1 MRNSQPG
8 RRILGCRCSNS
19 AALVMV
25 LLLGLDM
32 FANAANAQGYH
43 PRSRV
48 RVEAPQQAPA
58 EHSKSDVERTCE
70 RIAKR
75 LASVKLEDCADSVL
89 TSSGATSHQGTP
101 ILVGE
106 FPPASDRKPLGRVL
120 VFGGIH
126 GDEFSSVSIVFK
138 WLTALDNYHSGLFHW
153 RIVPLLNPDGL
164 LRKKSQ
170 RMNDR
175 GVDLNRNFPAPEW
188 SESAEE
194 FWIRK
199 TGRNPRRYPG
209 PAPLSEPESRWL
221 AEEIDR
227 FDPTVIIAVHAP
239 IHLIDFDGPAQPPQ
253 KLGPLQLRLLGTYPG
268 SLGRYAGVAM
278 GRPVV
283 TIELPHAG
291 IMPTKVDQD
300 TIWSDLLAWLS
311 KTALAANGFSPD
323 VASTTAVGAGASSGG
338 SVN

>member
-1 MRNSQPG
+1 MENTCSGSRVTG
-8 RRILGCRCSNS
+8 CKLDKWLGLQIALLLCCELVVS
-19 AALVMV
+19 AAS
-25 LLLGLDM
+25 
-32 FANAANAQGYH
+32 AQGYH

-48 RVEAPQQAPA
+48 RIEAATPAPPLKSPVE
-58 EHSKSDVERTCE
+58 ETCE
-70 RIAKR
+70 RIARR
-75 LASVKLEDCADSVL
+75 LGSVELEDCTDSVL
-89 TSSGATSHQGTP
+89 THSGGNSHQGTP

-120 VFGGIH
+120 IFGGIH

-164 LRKKSQ
+164 LRPKSQ

-175 GVDLNRNFPAPEW
+175 GVDLNRNFPAPSW

-199 TGRNPRRYPG
+199 TARNPRRYPG
-209 PAPLSEPESRWL
+209 PGPLSEPESRWL
-221 AEEIDR
+221 ADEIER
-227 FDPTVIIAVHAP
+227 FDPLVIVAVHAP
-239 IHLIDFDGPAQPPQ
+239 IHLVDFDGPAQPPQ
-253 KLGPLQLRLLGTYPG
+253 KLGPLQLRLMGTYPG

-291 IMPTKVDQD
+291 IMPTPAEQE
-300 TIWSDLLAWLS
+300 TIWSDLVAWLS
-311 KTALAANGFSPD
+311 KTAQASNSNTLAADIAPG
-323 VASTTAVGAGASSGG
+323 AITTGG
-338 SVN
+338 GN